1 MGKNWGRLWQLLG
14 TVVSESSHPQPK
26 YSRFYRIF
34 RDIPLADP
42 GFPRWGRKDGVRGGG
57 SLSLGVKTSYL
68 TRFLSKTARKWKWI
82 GPLQPHP
89 LVPPMHLTRFRLSV
103 FAPIRNLGFATDYQV
118 SSITNEK
125 SFKVKLVNLCS
136 MGLMY

>member
-1 MGKNWGRLWQLLG
+1 M
-14 TVVSESSHPQPK
+14 
-26 YSRFYRIF
+26 
-34 RDIPLADP
+34 
-42 GFPRWGRKDGVRGGG
+42 GGG
-57 SLSLGVKTSYL
+57 LPEFGGENQLFDKIFVENCKKMKVNWTSP
-68 TRFLSKTARKWKWI
+68 APPPI
-82 GPLQPHP
+82 
-89 LVPPMHLTRFRLSV
+89 PPMHLTRFRLIV